1 MNVVLFILNQLFM
14 SSHFSNFMVGMI
26 VLMTPGRSRASAYLQ
41 MKYIHNKL
49 AKDNES
55 VLILAAC
62 RDNNSEDITNETMA
76 YFDNGNVELE
86 IFRKSDDWFNEII
99 ARFHS
104 EADNKANPSI
114 EVFFAGGEKL
124 IYLKAY
130 QTLSLD
136 KNYTNVLSI
145 TEPDMATAVGF
156 TIDDWLVANK
166 SKKVNYIAKEDTL
179 KFSGG
184 LDVKLTNT
192 HFKSNTNPTRLF
204 CSYLVTFSS
213 KSKRLISTIKQKK
226 ERLRKNLEKI
236 NILFNE
242 LNLINDIR
250 VNLTIEIK
258 DSDNHI
264 YSVYYDEKFLTRNG
278 FIFLMLDPN
287 LETRFYNAPSEVNQR
302 FEVLRRMLHGGVKRE
317 KNETKIRKFF
327 SDIPAKNKSRI
338 DGMKWLIGHKY
349 EPKFDFTRTHIVDG
363 YNGRELNEIVASSN
377 LLQTKFASSKE
388 CINFDDELTT
398 LSAFIMSLNSHY
410 YTNLSNREFS
420 SNINRMKEKF
430 SVKPT
435 SNKDKPIF
443 NSNYVTISNY
453 TLTEKGTTYEF
464 NFSSSDKTITMKT
477 ENFAEMLHSIA
488 YISHQKISLFAS
500 EWTYDPETNTILGKE
515 NLTKSL
521 GIFHTDHTID
531 ADCYTLYDNLQT
543 PEFGVIDI
551 NSISSFNTE
560 RILDKYEKYEKL
572 SSKFP
577 FPIYTEVFSI
587 FSWIDIKSESKEN
600 IRQVLDD
607 NKENIKQFVA
617 SNMYRRFK
625 YLDLSFLKADSESN
639 PVRINIELLGRF
651 LADRETD
658 IHGFAEW
665 CDSKSEVGLEIL
677 EEE

>member
-1 MNVVLFILNQLFM
+1 MNVVLFLINQVFM
-14 SSHFSNFMVGMI
+14 FSHFSNFMVGMI

-62 RDNNSEDITNETMA
+62 RDNNSENITNETME

-99 ARFHS
+99 ARVHF
-104 EADNKANPSI
+104 EADNKANPSV

-192 HFKSNTNPTRLF
+192 HFKSDTNPTRLF

-430 SVKPT
+430 SVKLT

-600 IRQVLDD
+600 IRQILDD

-617 SNMYRRFK
+617 SNSYRRFK

-665 CDSKSEVGLEIL
+665 CEFNSEVGLEIL